1 MLVKPSHA
9 LVLLIT
15 IPVLRYS
22 SHAECTDTS
31 ETQFFISLKMSHP
44 VDATLPQLCL
54 TLSSAAFGGGG
65 GGQATHAEQASL
77 DRVGKKGKRERGN
90 NTSL

>member
-1 MLVKPSHA
+1 
-9 LVLLIT
+9 
-15 IPVLRYS
+15 
-22 SHAECTDTS
+22 
-31 ETQFFISLKMSHP
+31 MSHP

-90 NTSL
+90 KYFTLVEKFMKFVQNLLSVDQKTTYEHKLYLYY